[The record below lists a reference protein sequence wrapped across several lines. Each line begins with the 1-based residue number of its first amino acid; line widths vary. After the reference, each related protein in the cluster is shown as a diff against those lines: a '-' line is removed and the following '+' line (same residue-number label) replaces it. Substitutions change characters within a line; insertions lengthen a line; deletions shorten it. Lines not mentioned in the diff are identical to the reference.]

1 MNSKKE
7 VLKSLIGKKVNFS
20 YDNGG
25 HNGIYYPARDTSPYY
40 TIIDVG
46 EDIITVKSPEV
57 YRSFLTDA
65 FKEEGMATVF
75 VSIDHIN
82 FILFYD
88 N

>member
-46 EDIITVKSPEV
+46 EDIITVKSPEIN
-57 YRSFLTDA
+57 RPKLTEPFYEVA
-65 FKEEGMATVF
+65 EVTVF
-75 VSIDHIN
+75 VSIDDIN